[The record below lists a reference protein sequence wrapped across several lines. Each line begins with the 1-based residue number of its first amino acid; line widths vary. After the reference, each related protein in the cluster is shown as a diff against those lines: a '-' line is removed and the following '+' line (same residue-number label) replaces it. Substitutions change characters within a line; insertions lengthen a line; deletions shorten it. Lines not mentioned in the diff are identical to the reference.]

1 MSIYHTSMGAQD
13 RVQYCIHYTV
23 EARME
28 RIYAGMYSVGWPA
41 QCAQVGGSERT

>member
-1 MSIYHTSMGAQD
+1 MGAQD

-28 RIYAGMYSVGWPA
+28 RIYAGMYRVAGL
-41 QCAQVGGSERT
+41 GGSERT